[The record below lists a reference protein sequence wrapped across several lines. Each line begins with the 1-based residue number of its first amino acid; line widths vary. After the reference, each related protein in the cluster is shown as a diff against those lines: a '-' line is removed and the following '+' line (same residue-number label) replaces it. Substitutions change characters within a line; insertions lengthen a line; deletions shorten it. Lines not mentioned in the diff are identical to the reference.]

1 MYVRPISTRF
11 SRGRLMPAMR
21 AIRLLLALPLLV
33 TRVRADHH
41 DGARP
46 TDRPAL
52 LAHRLDARPDLHDS
66 PGCSVSSAARK
77 TTPPVCVPAA
87 AQHAAAATL
96 VAPRHGSKGPF
107 ARSLGCRQPRPA
119 GARTRAV

>member
-33 TRVRADHH
+33 TRVRADDH
-41 DGARP
+41 DGAGP

-66 PGCSVSSAARK
+66 SGCSMSSAARGENR
-77 TTPPVCVPAA
+77 AA
-87 AQHAAAATL
+87 RVSPSGRAACSSGDPGRAE
-96 VAPRHGSKGPF
+96 
-107 ARSLGCRQPRPA
+107 A
-119 GARTRAV
+119 G